1 MGEKLDIFDNVHELE
16 KMYENLLNEAKER
29 HTEEVRALREKY
41 DEAIDK
47 LVNLLDVYINDT
59 LENLSIELQD
69 KINEYKNTIKQLFQK
84 IEQEYK
90 ENKEEFINQVIKIL
104 ELPF

>member
-1 MGEKLDIFDNVHELE
+1 MNIFDNVKDLE

-29 HTEEVRALREKY
+29 HTKEFRKLREKSDKIIEERVKIL
-41 DEAIDK
+41 DEF
-47 LVNLLDVYINDT
+47 INKV
-59 LENLSIELQD
+59 LENLTIELQ
-69 KINEYKNTIKQLFQK
+69 KKTNEYKKTIAQLFQK

-90 ENKEEFINQVIKIL
+90 ENKEEFINQIIKIL

>member
-1 MGEKLDIFDNVHELE
+1 MSIFDNIKELE

-29 HTEEVRALREKY
+29 HTEEVRSLREKY
-41 DEAIDK
+41 DEVIDK
-47 LVNLLDVYINDT
+47 RVNLLDVYINDT

-69 KINEYKNTIKQLFQK
+69 KINEYKDTITQLFHK

-90 ENKEEFINQVIKIL
+90 DNKEEFINQIISVL

>member
-1 MGEKLDIFDNVHELE
+1 LNIFDNVKELE

-29 HTEEVRALREKY
+29 HTEEVRSLREKY
-41 DEAIDK
+41 DEVIDK
-47 LVNLLDVYINDT
+47 RANLLDVYINDT

-69 KINEYKNTIKQLFQK
+69 KINEYKNTMTQLFHE

-90 ENKEEFINQVIKIL
+90 KNKEDFINQIIKVL

>member
-1 MGEKLDIFDNVHELE
+1 MNIFDNIYELE

-29 HTEEVRALREKY
+29 HTEEVRAIREKY
-41 DEAIDK
+41 DEAIEK
-47 LVNLLDVYINDT
+47 LVNLLDTYMKT
-59 LENLSIELQD
+59 ALENLSIELKD
-69 KINEYKNTIKQLFQK
+69 KTDEYKNTIKQLFQK

-90 ENKEEFINQVIKIL
+90 ENKEEFIKQVIKIL

>member
-1 MGEKLDIFDNVHELE
+1 MNIFDNVHELE

-29 HTEEVRALREKY
+29 HTEEVRVSREKY

-47 LVNLLDVYINDT
+47 LVNLLDTYIKIV
-59 LENLSIELQD
+59 LENLSKELQD
-69 KINEYKNTIKQLFQK
+69 KTNEYKNTIGQLFQK

-90 ENKEEFINQVIKIL
+90 ENKEELINQIIKIL

>member
-1 MGEKLDIFDNVHELE
+1 MNIFDNIKELE

-29 HTEEVRALREKY
+29 HTEEVRSLREKY
-41 DEAIDK
+41 DEVIDK
-47 LVNLLDVYINDT
+47 RANLLDVYINDT
-59 LENLSIELQD
+59 LENLSIELED
-69 KINEYKNTIKQLFQK
+69 KISEYKDTITQLFHK

-90 ENKEEFINQVIKIL
+90 DNKEEFINQIISVL

>member
-1 MGEKLDIFDNVHELE
+1 MNIFDNIYELE

>member
-1 MGEKLDIFDNVHELE
+1 MNIFDNINELE

-29 HTEEVRALREKY
+29 HTKEFRLLREKY
-41 DEAIDK
+41 DKKIDK
-47 LVNLLDVYINDT
+47 HVNSLDEFINKT
-59 LENLSIELQD
+59 LNNLTIQLQD
-69 KINEYKNTIKQLFQK
+69 KISKYKDTTSQLFQK

-90 ENKEEFINQVIKIL
+90 ENREEFINQIIKVL

>member
-1 MGEKLDIFDNVHELE
+1 LNIFDNVKELE

-29 HTEEVRALREKY
+29 HTEEVRSLREKY
-41 DEAIDK
+41 DEVIDK
-47 LVNLLDVYINDT
+47 RANLLDVYINDT

-69 KINEYKNTIKQLFQK
+69 KINEYKNTNTQLFHE

-90 ENKEEFINQVIKIL
+90 KNKEDFINQIIKVL

>member
-1 MGEKLDIFDNVHELE
+1 MNIFDNVKELE

-29 HTEEVRALREKY
+29 HTEEVRSLREKY
-41 DEAIDK
+41 DEVIDK
-47 LVNLLDVYINDT
+47 RANLLDVYINDT

-69 KINEYKNTIKQLFQK
+69 KINEYKNTITQLFHE

-90 ENKEEFINQVIKIL
+90 KNKEDFINQIIKVL